1 MADNSKETKIENIK
15 EQSTEN
21 QNIVEQK
28 DANLA
33 DAAGGLSYWHSYDYN
48 KGEGYFNESEYIN
61 YGMSEKEREA
71 FRNAGYTFTL
81 SDSGEISGIEDS
93 KKHKLSLDEI
103 KAFVKSI

>member
-1 MADNSKETKIENIK
+1 MADNSKETKID
-15 EQSTEN
+15 
-21 QNIVEQK
+21 NIVKQK
-28 DANLA
+28 DANLTN
-33 DAAGGLSYWHSYDYN
+33 AGGLSYWHSYDYN